1 MKNAKQILLLLCL
14 VGTLGMNAQ
23 KDNKQTADYYTE
35 QIEAFKQCFKDK
47 SGDKLKPYLSSD
59 IAFPPFLP
67 KEHVTSDRIDNVL
80 SQLFTKQLN
89 SMEVKKS
96 KPGKV
101 TIAYNIVGAG
111 KRKSALLFNDE
122 GEITKIEIIEN
133 LMKEAR
139 AKRNGQ

>member
-1 MKNAKQILLLLCL
+1 MKNAKRILFLLCL
-14 VGTLGMNAQ
+14 VSTLGINAQ
-23 KDNKQTADYYTE
+23 KDNKQTADYTE

-67 KEHVTSDRIDNVL
+67 KEHVTPDRIDNVL

-89 SMEVKKS
+89 SIEVKKS

-101 TIAYNIVGAG
+101 TIAYNIVGPG
-111 KRKSALLFNDE
+111 KRKSAILFNEE

>member
-1 MKNAKQILLLLCL
+1 MKNAKRILFLLCL
-14 VGTLGMNAQ
+14 VSTLGINAQ
-23 KDNKQTADYYTE
+23 KDNKQTADYTE

-67 KEHVTSDRIDNVL
+67 KEHVTPDRIDNVL

-111 KRKSALLFNDE
+111 KRKSALLFNDA

>member
-1 MKNAKQILLLLCL
+1 MKNLKRILLLLCL
-14 VGTLGMNAQ
+14 VGALGMNAQ
-23 KDNKQTADYYTE
+23 KKNKQTVDYTE
-35 QIEAFKQCFKDK
+35 QIEAFKQCFKDR

-67 KEHVTSDRIDNVL
+67 KEHVTPDRIDNVL

-111 KRKSALLFNDE
+111 KRKSAYYLMMKAKLL
-122 GEITKIEIIEN
+122 K
-133 LMKEAR
+133 
-139 AKRNGQ
+139 